1 MLKIDKKDEEIIV
14 IFDPVNAVIIRI
26 SFFLIFFL
34 GVNIFI
40 YLKTDLENLKIDLKY
55 SILAYF
61 IVIIFILLLYEKI
74 EIIFKKEGIKVYKYF
89 YGIKKLKI
97 YLKYKK
103 IKNMEKIFMDG
114 RRGHQLRINDLSNLN
129 YPIVKG
135 TTLEKELDEI
145 IRIYENDVKEM
156 LDRIALKD
164 KLEKSIQE
172 ATLIYNLTLKNRYQ
186 EILKKI
192 IEEEK
197 FYISQIEERLMI
209 NGSKI
214 AIENL
219 EIFKNMEWEEVNFY
233 IFYVN
238 FLSKKENA
246 DKVVEVAYN
255 GEDSKKVKVSEL
267 REDINRIRYPQDYK
281 N

>member
-192 IEEEK
+192 IEEEN
-197 FYISQIEERLMI
+197 FYISQIKERLMI